1 MGLLDEIFEQPA
13 VLSRLLSEQMGGVRR
28 VAEVIRQRKIDYVFI
43 AARGTSDHAALYA
56 KYLWGAFNGL
66 PVALATPSLFTIYQR
81 PPRLRNALVMGIS
94 QSGQSPDINGVIVEG
109 RRQGA
114 LTLAVTNNVSSPLA
128 VNAEYVLD
136 INAGQEKAVA
146 ATKTYTAQLMT
157 LAMLS
162 AALNDDCEERI
173 AALRRVPEAARLV
186 LETNADAMHRVERYR
201 YMLRCVVLGRG
212 FNYATAFE
220 WALKLK
226 ELTYIIAE
234 PYSTAD
240 FRHGPIAMIE
250 PGFPVLAIAPR
261 GAVLVDVRE
270 LLGRL
275 IDEKKAELV
284 VISDDDDTLSLTH
297 TSFHLPGGLPEWL
310 TPLVSIIPGQLFCY
324 HLAMAKGHDP
334 DSPRGLTKVTSTV

>member
-186 LETNADAMHRVERYR
+186 LETNADAMHRVER
-201 YMLRCVVLGRG
+201 
-212 FNYATAFE
+212 
-220 WALKLK
+220 
-226 ELTYIIAE
+226 
-234 PYSTAD
+234 
-240 FRHGPIAMIE
+240 
-250 PGFPVLAIAPR
+250 
-261 GAVLVDVRE
+261 
-270 LLGRL
+270 
-275 IDEKKAELV
+275 
-284 VISDDDDTLSLTH
+284 
-297 TSFHLPGGLPEWL
+297 
-310 TPLVSIIPGQLFCY
+310 
-324 HLAMAKGHDP
+324 
-334 DSPRGLTKVTSTV
+334 